1 MQSSP
6 FPKCSN
12 FFLSL
17 LIPHSIFLPSSFPV
31 FIVVLHSLTPDS
43 LDLTPSVPYL
53 ISVSSSRGVATSSSF
68 ICLTPSPS
76 RPHAVTRYE
85 IWIFIFFCFIL
96 VLFWYK
102 FVLSWLLRLVLC
114 LGFVFLILGFVLFFD
129 LGFDFGINLF

>member
-76 RPHAVTRYE
+76 RPHAVTRHE
-85 IWIFIFFCFIL
+85 IWNLFSFVF
-96 VLFWYK
+96 FWYY
-102 FVLSWLLRLVLC
+102 FGINLYYLC
-114 LGFVFLILGFVLFFD
+114 FYGLFSILGFVF
-129 LGFDFGINLF
+129 FDFRVCSLFWFRVCFWY